1 MIKEELEHLLELDPV
16 KAHDAIMRAT
26 RPPPMIIH
34 KEYTGKQPQL
44 IPDDSDQPPLFS
56 DEQIDVVAQA
66 LADLRI
72 EMRGEFQ
79 DMVDTAV
86 GPLTEAV
93 AVLQG
98 QVSVLMNLIGSL
110 VNNNTVKEASETKT
124 KTVRRVR
131 QIESKH
137 DRQ

>member
-1 MIKEELEHLLELDPV
+1 MIKEEFEHLLELDPV

-79 DMVDTAV
+79 DMAV

-110 VNNNTVKEASETKT
+110 VNNNTVKEASETT
-124 KTVRRVR
+124 
-131 QIESKH
+131 IES
-137 DRQ
+137 RPR

>member
-44 IPDDSDQPPLFS
+44 LPDDSDQPPLFS

-110 VNNNTVKEASETKT
+110 VNNNTVKEASATKT

-131 QIESKH
+131 QIESKP
-137 DRQ
+137 R

>member
-131 QIESKH
+131 QIESKQ
-137 DRQ
+137 R